1 MEEIWSSV
9 LHHIY
14 LSKKDEMHIGMAN
27 SPFEASHS
35 RGTEKKTKSSYLT
48 IIEFGFRIIWRI
60 MEIHNTSDDTKAEFK
75 YCFIIH

>member
-35 RGTEKKTKSSYLT
+35 RGTEKKQRAH
-48 IIEFGFRIIWRI
+48 I
-60 MEIHNTSDDTKAEFK
+60 
-75 YCFIIH
+75 